1 MKSLAY
7 EFLWM
12 LVNEIRIQKSVDD
25 LRIWPDHG
33 FSKIVF
39 PTITQNTCFA
49 LIFVCVCVRER
60 EQATSLWLS
69 TAARQKEQID
79 QRRTKHYVPE
89 SSLEKGEW
97 APRGGNLCS
106 YSSGT
111 LNWSSHLDYIIRG
124 VIGLE
129 PALCSQ
135 VYFSFYFY
143 ARGLILLL
151 IVSIQ
156 HRVDLQH
163 K

>member
-1 MKSLAY
+1 MAMIVNFQSEIPCLWVSVNVGKWDKNPEKCRWSEDLTWPR
-7 EFLWM
+7 FLKESISY
-12 LVNEIRIQKSVDD
+12 N
-25 LRIWPDHG
+25 
-33 FSKIVF
+33 
-39 PTITQNTCFA
+39 NTEHLLCFD
-49 LIFVCVCVRER
+49 FCVCVCVRER

-129 PALCSQ
+129 QALCSQ
-135 VYFSFYFY
+135 VYLVFTS
-143 ARGLILLL
+143 L
-151 IVSIQ
+151 
-156 HRVDLQH
+156 HVDLYCY
-163 K
+163 